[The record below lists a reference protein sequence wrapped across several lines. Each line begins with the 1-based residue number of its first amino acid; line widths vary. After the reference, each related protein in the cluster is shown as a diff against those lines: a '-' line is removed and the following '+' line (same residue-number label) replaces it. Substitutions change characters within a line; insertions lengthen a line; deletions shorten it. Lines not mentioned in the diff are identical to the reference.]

1 VKVEKFVPYSAV
13 IFTSTLASSDGYA
26 AMAKRMEEL
35 AKQQPGFIRMDSAR
49 EDVGITVSYWK
60 NLESI
65 QLWKKNVDHLNTQ
78 DLGKRKWYES
88 YSVRIAKVEREYGFN

>member
-1 VKVEKFVPYSAV
+1 MKVEKFVPYSAV

-88 YSVRIAKVEREYGFN
+88 YSVRIAKVEREYWFN

>member
-1 VKVEKFVPYSAV
+1 MKVEKFVPYSAV

-26 AMAKRMEEL
+26 AMVKRMEEL